1 MILRNKDRFRDL
13 IAVGDSVGSIE
24 RLPDD
29 GAQERKANG
38 FFFEKDGR
46 IFGLGVNQGVVWLF
60 LDGEL
65 RAAHHELL
73 VSVEDAD
80 GLRTFSVFDGQ
91 NLISSVTY
99 SPEAPYWNL
108 FAMDDEDVDGF
119 TWMRNVLSSPER
131 MAVFTAVNG

>member
-13 IAVGDSVGSIE
+13 IAVGDSGRSIE
-24 RLPDD
+24 RLSDE

-38 FFFEKDGR
+38 FFFEKEGR
-46 IFGLGVNQGVVWLF
+46 IWGLGVDHGVVWIL

-73 VSVEDAD
+73 VSVKDAD
-80 GLRTFSVFDGQ
+80 GLRTFSAFDGQ
-91 NLISSVTY
+91 NLLSSVTY
-99 SPEAPYWNL
+99 SPEAPYWNF

-131 MAVFTAVNG
+131 MAVFTVANS